1 MPLVSERMDRVKPSA
16 TSAVL
21 NLAAQLREEGKDIIS
36 LGAGE
41 PDFETPAHIKDAAIK
56 AIHDG
61 YTRYTAIDGCA
72 ALKNA
77 IQEKFLRDN
86 NLKYSHDE
94 ILASSGAKQTLFNL
108 CIGLLSNGDEA
119 IIPSPYWV
127 SYPDMVRVAD
137 GIPII
142 IKTGIEDDFKITA
155 EQLKRNITNKTKL
168 LFLNSPSNPT
178 GSCYSKNELIELSK
192 VLINH
197 PNVVIAVDDIY
208 EKIYWGITPFY
219 SLATVAPELKNQIIT
234 INGVSKCYAMTGW
247 RIGYAGGPKEII
259 SAMKTI
265 QSQSTGNPCSVSQIA
280 AIAALNGDQ
289 SCVQE
294 MNIAY
299 QDRNNF
305 LVTALNSIPGF
316 KCKKADG
323 AFYAFPKV
331 TDAII
336 QKGLKDDIEL
346 VDLILN
352 KTGVAM
358 VPGTPFGAPGY
369 IRLSFACSKENL
381 MEAIRRIKKI
391 II

>member
-1 MPLVSERMDRVKPSA
+1 
-16 TSAVL
+16 
-21 NLAAQLREEGKDIIS
+21 
-36 LGAGE
+36 
-41 PDFETPAHIKDAAIK
+41 
-56 AIHDG
+56 
-61 YTRYTAIDGCA
+61 
-72 ALKNA
+72 
-77 IQEKFLRDN
+77 
-86 NLKYSHDE
+86 
-94 ILASSGAKQTLFNL
+94 
-108 CIGLLSNGDEA
+108 
-119 IIPSPYWV
+119 
-127 SYPDMVRVAD
+127 
-137 GIPII
+137 
-142 IKTGIEDDFKITA
+142 
-155 EQLKRNITNKTKL
+155 
-168 LFLNSPSNPT
+168 
-178 GSCYSKNELIELSK
+178 
-192 VLINH
+192 
-197 PNVVIAVDDIY
+197 
-208 EKIYWGITPFY
+208 
-219 SLATVAPELKNQIIT
+219 
-234 INGVSKCYAMTGW
+234 
-247 RIGYAGGPKEII
+247 
-259 SAMKTI
+259 
-265 QSQSTGNPCSVSQIA
+265 
-280 AIAALNGDQ
+280 
-289 SCVQE
+289 

>member
-1 MPLVSERMDRVKPSA
+1 MPLVSERMNRVKPSA

-41 PDFETPAHIKDAAIK
+41 PDFETPPHIKDAAIK
-56 AIHDG
+56 AIRDG

-72 ALKNA
+72 DLKNA
-77 IQEKFLRDN
+77 IQEKFHRDN
-86 NLKYSHDE
+86 GLKYSHDE
-94 ILASSGAKQTLFNL
+94 ILVSSGAKQTLFNL
-108 CIGLLSNGDEA
+108 CIGLLSKDDEA

-142 IKTGIEDDFKITA
+142 IETGIEDDFKITA

-168 LFLNSPSNPT
+168 LFMNSPSNPT
-178 GSCYSKNELIELSK
+178 GSCYSKNELIEISK
-192 VLINH
+192 VLIDH
-197 PNVVIAVDDIY
+197 PNIIIAVDDIY
-208 EKIYWGITPFY
+208 EKIYWGKAPFY
-219 SLATVAPELKNQIIT
+219 SLATVAPELNNQIVT

-289 SCVQE
+289 SCIQE
-294 MNIAY
+294 MNLAY

-305 LVTALNSIPGF
+305 LVGALNLIPGF
-316 KCKKADG
+316 ECKKAEG

-331 TDAII
+331 IDAIT
-336 QKGLKDDIEL
+336 QKGLKNDIEL

-381 MEAIRRIKKI
+381 MEAVNRIKKVI
-391 II
+391 I

>member
-1 MPLVSERMDRVKPSA
+1 MPLVSERMNRVKPSA

-41 PDFETPAHIKDAAIK
+41 PDFETPPHIKDAAIK
-56 AIHDG
+56 AIRDG

-72 ALKNA
+72 DLKNA
-77 IQEKFLRDN
+77 IQEKFHRDN
-86 NLKYSHDE
+86 GLKYSHDE
-94 ILASSGAKQTLFNL
+94 ILVSSGAKQTLFNL
-108 CIGLLSNGDEA
+108 CIGLLSKDDEA

-142 IKTGIEDDFKITA
+142 IETGIEDDFKITC

-168 LFLNSPSNPT
+168 LFMNSPSNPT
-178 GSCYSKNELIELSK
+178 GSCYSKNELIEISK
-192 VLINH
+192 VLIDH
-197 PNVVIAVDDIY
+197 PNIIIAVDDIY
-208 EKIYWGITPFY
+208 EKIYWGKAPFY
-219 SLATVAPELKNQIIT
+219 SLATVAPELNNQIVT

-289 SCVQE
+289 SCIQE
-294 MNIAY
+294 MNLAY

-305 LVTALNSIPGF
+305 LVDALNLIPGF
-316 KCKKADG
+316 ECKKAEG

-331 TDAII
+331 IDAIT
-336 QKGLKDDIEL
+336 QKGLKNDIEL

-381 MEAIRRIKKI
+381 MEAVNRIKKVI
-391 II
+391 I

>member
-56 AIHDG
+56 AINDG

-208 EKIYWGITPFY
+208 EKIYWGKTPFY